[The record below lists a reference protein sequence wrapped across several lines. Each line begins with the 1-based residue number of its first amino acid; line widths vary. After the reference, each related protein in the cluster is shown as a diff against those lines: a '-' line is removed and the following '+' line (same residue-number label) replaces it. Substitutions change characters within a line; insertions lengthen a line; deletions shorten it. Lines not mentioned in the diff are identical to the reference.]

1 MIQLITAMMSDPRIQ
16 NSIIQMLEKHL
27 RNTDVRKA
35 THLVLMAMERTSFG
49 SGEDVLE
56 EMFDTWEPFLS
67 KAIELLGIESLAKVC
82 AIHAAVE
89 KVAKPQ
95 QQVTLR
101 LLTKKVLSGLR
112 DRQMAERILNGMSVA
127 LDGDH
132 KDILD
137 ALQKDQAFMTSDMKV
152 QKSKNKR
159 MPLTAD
165 LLVQN

>member
-1 MIQLITAMMSDPRIQ
+1 
-16 NSIIQMLEKHL
+16 
-27 RNTDVRKA
+27 
-35 THLVLMAMERTSFG
+35 
-49 SGEDVLE
+49 
-56 EMFDTWEPFLS
+56 
-67 KAIELLGIESLAKVC
+67 
-82 AIHAAVE
+82 
-89 KVAKPQ
+89 
-95 QQVTLR
+95 
-101 LLTKKVLSGLR
+101 
-112 DRQMAERILNGMSVA
+112 MAERILNGMSVA